1 MRGPYKEATR
11 RLSETAQSQQA
22 FFTTKQ
28 AIQAGFAEKNHAY
41 HVRTGNWVRE
51 HRGIYRLSGFPAT
64 DRPDLM
70 LWYLWS
76 QNRNEQPEGTY
87 SHETALSLYELSDIM
102 PSRLHMT
109 VPKKFR
115 RNSRTPNILVLHRAD
130 LGKEETQEIQGVRV
144 TRPLRTIADLLRTG
158 RVDRSQLHKAVE
170 EALRQGLFTS
180 KEIDAL
186 PHDEVRESLRKLAGG
201 AK

>member
-1 MRGPYKEATR
+1 
-11 RLSETAQSQQA
+11 
-22 FFTTKQ
+22 
-28 AIQAGFAEKNHAY
+28 
-41 HVRTGNWVRE
+41 
-51 HRGIYRLSGFPAT
+51 
-64 DRPDLM
+64 
-70 LWYLWS
+70 
-76 QNRNEQPEGTY
+76 
-87 SHETALSLYELSDIM
+87 
-102 PSRLHMT
+102 
-109 VPKKFR
+109 
-115 RNSRTPNILVLHRAD
+115 
-130 LGKEETQEIQGVRV
+130 V